1 MITGDMS
8 NTKPPSSSLII
19 LILGALTA
27 LGPFSIDM
35 YLPAFPEIAVDFAT
49 TVARVSLSLSSYF
62 IGLAFGQLMYGP
74 LLDRFGRK
82 KPLYAGLALY
92 IVTSVGCLAVGSI
105 EGLVGLRFIQAIGG
119 CVAGVASMAIV
130 RDLFPPQEGAK
141 VFSRLILILGVSPL
155 LAPTI
160 GGYLASHFGWH
171 SVFLVLAAIALLQLL
186 AVIFLLPESHRPDET
201 VSLKIKPIAKTFLTI
216 LKQPQFYTYVIS
228 GAVAFSGLFAYLAGS
243 PIIFM
248 DIFKVSAQ
256 VYGWIFALISVG
268 LITASQLNVV
278 LLKRYKN
285 TQILHAGLLG
295 QAVIGVIMLVTT
307 MLDWYNLY
315 SLVFLFFAFLSCVG
329 FTNPNSASLALA
341 PFPKTAGSASAL
353 MGFLQMGIGALV
365 SMAVGVLG
373 LQEVFS
379 IILILAATSVLAYLI
394 LRIGRTQIKHH
405 H

>member
-1 MITGDMS
+1 MPT
-8 NTKPPSSSLII
+8 TKSHFPSLII

-35 YLPAFPEIAVDFAT
+35 YLPAFPEIALDFAT

-62 IGLAFGQLMYGP
+62 IGLALGQLMYGP

-82 KPLYAGLALY
+82 KPLYVGLVLY
-92 IVTSVGCLAVGSI
+92 ILTSLGCLTAGSI

-171 SVFLVLAAIALLQLL
+171 SVFLVLAAIALVQLL
-186 AVIFLLPESHRPDET
+186 AVIFLLPESHQPDPA
-201 VSLKIKPIAKTFLTI
+201 VSLKMGPIFGTFYTI
-216 LKQPQFYTYVIS
+216 LKQPQFYTYVLS

-248 DIFKVSAQ
+248 DVFKVSAQ
-256 VYGWIFALISVG
+256 AYGWIFAIISVG
-268 LITASQLNVV
+268 LISASQLNVV
-278 LLKRYKN
+278 LLKFYKN
-285 TQILHAGLLG
+285 TQILHAGLLS
-295 QAVIGVIMLVTT
+295 QAVIGLILLLTT
-307 MLDWYNLY
+307 LMGWYNLY
-315 SLVFLFFAFLSCVG
+315 SLVFLLFAFLSCVG

-353 MGFLQMGIGALV
+353 MGFLQMGVGALV
-365 SMAVGVLG
+365 SMSVGLLG
-373 LQEVFS
+373 LQEVSS
-379 IILILAATSVLAYLI
+379 IILILAVTSVLAYLI

>member
-1 MITGDMS
+1 MPT
-8 NTKPPSSSLII
+8 TKSHFPSLII

-35 YLPAFPEIAVDFAT
+35 YLPAFPEIALDFAT

-62 IGLAFGQLMYGP
+62 IGLALGQLMYGP

-82 KPLYAGLALY
+82 KPLYVGLVLY
-92 IVTSVGCLAVGSI
+92 ILTSLGCLTAGSI

-171 SVFLVLAAIALLQLL
+171 SVFLVLAAIALVQLL
-186 AVIFLLPESHRPDET
+186 AVIFLLPESHQPDRA
-201 VSLKIKPIAKTFLTI
+201 VSLKMGPIFGTFYTI
-216 LKQPQFYTYVIS
+216 LKQPQFYTYVLS

-248 DIFKVSAQ
+248 DVFKVSAQ
-256 VYGWIFALISVG
+256 AYGWIFAIISVG
-268 LITASQLNVV
+268 LISASQLNVV
-278 LLKRYKN
+278 LLKFYKN
-285 TQILHAGLLG
+285 TQILHAGLLS
-295 QAVIGVIMLVTT
+295 QAVIGLILLLTT
-307 MLDWYNLY
+307 LMGWYNLY
-315 SLVFLFFAFLSCVG
+315 SLVFLLFAFLSCVG

-353 MGFLQMGIGALV
+353 MGFLQMGVGALV
-365 SMAVGVLG
+365 SMSVGLLG
-373 LQEVFS
+373 LQEVSS
-379 IILILAATSVLAYLI
+379 IILILAVTSVLAYLI